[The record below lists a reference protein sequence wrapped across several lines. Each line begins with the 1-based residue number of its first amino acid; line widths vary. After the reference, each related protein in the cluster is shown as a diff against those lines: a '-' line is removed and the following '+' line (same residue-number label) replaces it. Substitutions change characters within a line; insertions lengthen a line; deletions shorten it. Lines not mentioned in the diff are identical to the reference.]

1 MAPRVIVVGGGLSGL
16 SAAHTIYLAG
26 GNVVLLDKNN
36 FMGGNSTKATSGIN
50 GALTQTQTDQKIA
63 DSVKQFYDDT
73 LKSAR
78 EKARPDLIK
87 VLTYKSAG
95 AVEWLQEVFGLDL
108 TLVSRL
114 GGHSFPR
121 THRGH
126 DAKFPGMAITY
137 ALMQRFEEL
146 AESEPE
152 RVQLIKK
159 AKVEKINKEG
169 NKVTGVT
176 YSFGG
181 EETVVEGPVILATG
195 GYAADFGET
204 SLLKKWRPDT
214 FDLATTNGAHATGD
228 GHKMLMNIGAN
239 GIDMES
245 VQVHPTGLIDPKDPG
260 AKTKFL
266 AAEALRGEGGLL
278 LNNKGQR
285 FTDELEHRDYVSGK
299 MWEEKKKDLWPI
311 RLVLNSKASNV
322 LDFHTRHY
330 SGRGLMKKMSGK
342 ELVKEIGCSE
352 EALVK
357 TFKEYNTYASGEAK
371 DPFNKKYYHNAPFEL
386 DDTFHVALMEP
397 VLHFTMGGIEINDQ
411 AQCLNGEN
419 GNKPFDGL
427 FVCGELAGGV
437 HGANRLGGSSLLGCV
452 VYGRVAG
459 ESASKYLFQ
468 KVLSGGVS
476 SAAQRLG
483 QISLHIDPSQPGK
496 VTVEWTDGSGTGAS
510 AGSHSSG
517 KDKQQQQ
524 SQASAGP
531 VMTNSGDSD
540 DPAKVSKP
548 NSLKDFKVP
557 EAEFSLEE
565 VAKHNTK
572 EDLWIAVK
580 GVVMNVTDW
589 VDEHPGGP
597 QALFSHMG
605 KDASEEF
612 EMLHDDEVIPKYAAG
627 IVIGRVKGQQIR
639 LEY

>member
-1 MAPRVIVVGGGLSGL
+1 MVQRVIVVGAGLSGL
-16 SAAHTIYLAG
+16 SAAHTIYLSG
-26 GNVVLLDKNN
+26 GNVLLLDKNN

-50 GALTQTQTDQKIA
+50 GALTRTQVDHEIR

-78 EKARPDLIK
+78 DKARPDLIK
-87 VLTYKSAG
+87 VLTYKSAA
-95 AVEWLQEVFGLDL
+95 AVEWLQDVFNLDL

-146 AESEPE
+146 AEAEPE

-159 AKVEKINKEG
+159 AKVVRVNKDG
-169 NKVTGVT
+169 NQATGVT
-176 YSFGG
+176 YLFNG
-181 EETVVEGPVILATG
+181 EEVTVDGPVILATG
-195 GYAADFGET
+195 GYAADFTED
-204 SLLKKWRPDT
+204 SLLKKHRPDT
-214 FDLATTNGAHATGD
+214 FGLSTTNGAHATGD

-239 GIDMES
+239 GIDMDK
-245 VQVHPTGLIDPKDPG
+245 VQVHPTGLVDPKDPK

-266 AAEALRGEGGLL
+266 AAEALRGEGGIL
-278 LNNKGQR
+278 LNSKGKR
-285 FTDELEHRDYVSGK
+285 FCDDLGHRDYVSGK
-299 MWEEKKKDLWPI
+299 MWEEREKGLWPI

-342 ELVKEIGCSE
+342 ELAKEIGVSE
-352 EALVK
+352 
-357 TFKEYNTYASGEAK
+357 KELQEEFQSYNAIAKGEKK
-371 DPFNKKYYHNAPFEL
+371 DIWGKKYFHNLPF
-386 DDTFHVALMEP
+386 DINDTFHVALMEP

-411 AQCLNGEN
+411 AQVLNNDG
-419 GNKPFDGL
+419 KPFDGL

-459 ESASKYLFQ
+459 ESASRYLFQ
-468 KVLSGGVS
+468 RALNSAGG
-476 SAAQRLG
+476 SAASRLG

-496 VTVEWTDGSGTGAS
+496 VSVEWSNGATAS
-510 AGSHSSG
+510 ASSSSQES
-517 KDKQQQQ
+517 KIAQQ
-524 SQASAGP
+524 SQQSAAP
-531 VMTNSGDSD
+531 VMKSDADSA
-540 DPAKVSKP
+540 DPGKVSKP
-548 NSLKDFKVP
+548 NNLKDFKVP
-557 EAEFSLEE
+557 DKEFTLEE
-565 VAKHNTK
+565 VAKHNK
-572 EDLWIAVK
+572 KDDLWIAVK
-580 GVVMNVTDW
+580 GVVMDVTNW
-589 VDEHPGGP
+589 TDEHPGGP

-605 KDASEEF
+605 KDATEEF
-612 EMLHDDEVIPKYAAG
+612 EMLHDDEVIPKYAPE
-627 IVIGRVKGQQIR
+627 IVIGRVKGQKVT